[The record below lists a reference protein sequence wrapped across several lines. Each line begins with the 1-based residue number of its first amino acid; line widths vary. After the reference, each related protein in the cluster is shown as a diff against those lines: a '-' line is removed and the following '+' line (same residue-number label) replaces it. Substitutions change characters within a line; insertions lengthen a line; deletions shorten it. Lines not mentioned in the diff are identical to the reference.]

1 MGAFENSKVRIGA
14 MRFRVGLGVV
24 GLVFVATACGGGS
37 LGSPVPMLDADQA
50 VLRASRENPFPN
62 TSLVIF
68 RWSVREPD
76 LRIGG
81 SGFARLQHPD
91 RARLDLFMDN
101 GEAVL
106 AASLVEDKLR
116 AREGTRLEVVPSP
129 ALLWASLGVFRPGG
143 DVTLLGAEALD
154 DDSYRLQYRLPD
166 GDELRYEFELR
177 SGRVTEVE
185 LRHGGSLT
193 HRVALNREGGGEL
206 PKEAIDRNLAAFSE
220 LKVTVETVE
229 RVDSHPSDI
238 WYLGP

>member
-1 MGAFENSKVRIGA
+1 
-14 MRFRVGLGVV
+14 
-24 GLVFVATACGGGS
+24 
-37 LGSPVPMLDADQA
+37 MLDADQA

-106 AASLVEDKLR
+106 AVSLVEDRLR
-116 AREGTRLEVVPSP
+116 AREGTRLQVVPSP
-129 ALLWASLGVFRPGG
+129 ALLWAFLGVFRPGEDATRLDGEFFDG
-143 DVTLLGAEALD
+143 DVF
-154 DDSYRLQYRLPD
+154 RLRYQLPD
-166 GDELRYEFELR
+166 GDELRYLLR

-185 LRHGGSLT
+185 LRHEGNAV
-193 HRVALNREGGGEL
+193 HRVVLNQESGGQL
-206 PKEAIDRNLAAFSE
+206 PSEATYRNLASFSE

-238 WYLGP
+238 WYLVP